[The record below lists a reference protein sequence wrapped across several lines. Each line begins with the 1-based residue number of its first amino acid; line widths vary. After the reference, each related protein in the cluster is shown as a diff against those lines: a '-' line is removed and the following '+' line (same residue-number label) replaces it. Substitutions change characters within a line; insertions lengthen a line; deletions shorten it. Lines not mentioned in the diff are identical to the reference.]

1 MTARTDV
8 SVSVNGKRVTG
19 TAGTLN
25 HTTRVGVRSA
35 RHRNGKCRGASL
47 HSAVSRRVRIDPRA
61 MPPKPVAVVCAV
73 SLTVGWLLASM
84 LTPPVARLQ
93 TLPER
98 RAENAPKAI
107 DTASYSEPLTLK
119 LRQSPAPPQPR
130 RNPFMFGGRESRP
143 NDQIRETAPEVP
155 LAPPR
160 PATPA
165 YKLSGIGFTETPQ
178 GVVRTAVVSDGAAVH
193 LLKTGDAI
201 GVYTVADVTDSS
213 VVLTEVAGGRFVI
226 RLR

>member
-1 MTARTDV
+1 
-8 SVSVNGKRVTG
+8 
-19 TAGTLN
+19 
-25 HTTRVGVRSA
+25 
-35 RHRNGKCRGASL
+35 
-47 HSAVSRRVRIDPRA
+47 

-73 SLTVGWLLASM
+73 SLTAGWLLASIV
-84 LTPPVARLQ
+84 TPPVARLQ

-107 DTASYSEPLTLK
+107 DPASYSAQLTLK
-119 LRQSPAPPQPR
+119 LRQFPAPPQPR

-143 NDQIRETAPEVP
+143 NDQIRETAPEAP

-178 GVVRTAVVSDGAAVH
+178 GVVRTAVVSDGASVH

-201 GVYTVADVTDSS
+201 GVYAVADVTDSS